1 MNYMSRFAAAVALV
15 AGMMPAV
22 GQAQSP
28 FESGWTLSGESS
40 DLNFLSVKK
49 GTKMELSKFAKLVG
63 SIYETGAATFEVLLD
78 SVDTSVDLRNVR
90 MRFLLFETFAHPKAV
105 IKTQLTEQMLSG
117 LEERGVLRMDLPFE
131 IMLHGFT
138 QQMSAEVIISLAGP
152 DQVTVASV
160 APLVLQLADFNLIGG
175 RNKLQETAEVT
186 ITPATAI
193 TFALAFKRNSA
204 TEVAQPLLASLN
216 TSNVALEPVGNL
228 TAEAC
233 EGRFEIL
240 SRAGNINF
248 DKGSDK
254 LKPESSAFIASIGAI
269 LSKCPG
275 MVVEVGGHTDS
286 AGSDAYNLTLSE
298 RRAQSVVQNLMYLGL
313 KDSFLIARGYGET
326 QPVAS
331 NGTFEGRSRNRRI
344 EFRVLGRTALDG

>member
-1 MNYMSRFAAAVALV
+1 
-15 AGMMPAV
+15 
-22 GQAQSP
+22 
-28 FESGWTLSGESS
+28 
-40 DLNFLSVKK
+40 
-49 GTKMELSKFAKLVG
+49 
-63 SIYETGAATFEVLLD
+63 
-78 SVDTSVDLRNVR
+78 
-90 MRFLLFETFAHPKAV
+90 
-105 IKTQLTEQMLSG
+105 
-117 LEERGVLRMDLPFE
+117 
-131 IMLHGFT
+131 
-138 QQMSAEVIISLAGP
+138 VIISLAGP

-160 APLVLQLADFNLIGG
+160 APLILQLTDFNLIGG

-204 TEVAQPLLASLN
+204 SPVAQPLLASLD

-228 TAEAC
+228 SAEAC

-240 SRAGNINF
+240 SRAGNIYF
-248 DKGSDK
+248 DKGSDQ

-298 RRAQSVVQNLMYLGL
+298 RRAQSVVQNLMHLGL